1 MVLFIR
7 KYKYFYFFSSD
18 KKFKMLES
26 CLSHKIIRDFLKN
39 QSENKWK
46 DIIPI
51 LIEIGILN
59 LQKAFNKIIF
69 TYEELKKISLN
80 LQHEQIEKDKERS
93 KEINKE
99 NIYDSLNADIDN
111 KKINLKKQNIKMDN
125 NNLKAQKIN
134 IIESGKNNQE
144 KQDKLKISNDT
155 IKEMKNIIKNNYQ
168 FFKNNIGVD
177 LKNKLTKEKK
187 EHFKKLVI
195 EQNNKKDQ
203 KKKDKISY
211 AISYDKNL
219 RPSSISK
226 KINNNTTTN
235 NTNIKTDFTTNPNNI
250 HFNHSHNYSSEKK
263 FNQSK
268 SKNKNKE
275 KYLNLNLNNINTNN
289 IDKNKNEERKQNN
302 IGKQIVNNNILRIGG
317 NEKPNYYKKLNNI
330 IKKCNLI
337 NNESYST
344 NNNYHAIKFE
354 KNKNKVNYNKKI
366 NNSNNYGQINN
377 YFKNSNLMSTLFQRN
392 NSNEKDF
399 NNANNYFSNREE
411 LETFINKNR
420 VDNSKLKDKSEK
432 KISNYKKNIIKSEK
446 QIEKKSSYLKLSEI
460 QKDKNLID
468 KRILEKSK
476 NKSTKSLKK
485 KEKEIVNPLLKSLQH
500 KNNNLNIDKIEETT
514 PKKIYIKTEKETIS
528 SMKNNNLKEVDE
540 KKEINNIHNDDLK
553 MIKLFDKKEEE
564 NKENNPFLKNLSK
577 NRYCNMFSHDIEPDF
592 SLTQIEKD
600 CSGIYDSSIS
610 NENQINPEFFF
621 KESPK
626 NIFKNEKSYEH
637 SVNSNDHRI

>member
-1 MVLFIR
+1 
-7 KYKYFYFFSSD
+7 
-18 KKFKMLES
+18 MLES

-39 QSENKWK
+39 HSENKWK

-69 TYEELKKISLN
+69 TYEELKKISIN
-80 LQHEQIEKDKERS
+80 LQHEQIEKDKEKS
-93 KEINKE
+93 KEINKEINKE
-99 NIYDSLNADIDN
+99 NIYDSLNIDN
-111 KKINLKKQNIKMDN
+111 DDKKINLKNQNNKIDN
-125 NNLKAQKIN
+125 NNLKEQKIN
-134 IIESGKNNQE
+134 LIDSTKNNQE
-144 KQDKLKISNDT
+144 KQEKLKISNDT

-168 FFKNNIGVD
+168 FFKNNINID

-219 RPSSISK
+219 RPSSIAK

-235 NTNIKTDFTTNPNNI
+235 NTNLKTDFTTNPNNI
-250 HFNHSHNYSSEKK
+250 YFNHSHNFSSEKK
-263 FNQSK
+263 LKQSR
-268 SKNKNKE
+268 SKNKTKE
-275 KYLNLNLNNINTNN
+275 KYLNLNLNNINTNKK
-289 IDKNKNEERKQNN
+289 DKNKNEERKKDN
-302 IGKQIVNNNILRIGG
+302 IGKHIVKNNIIRIGG
-317 NEKPNYYKKLNNI
+317 NEKPNYYKKLNNV

-337 NNESYST
+337 NNEWNST
-344 NNNYHAIKFE
+344 NNNYHAIRFE
-354 KNKNKVNYNKKI
+354 KNKNQVNYNKKV
-366 NNSNNYGQINN
+366 NNSNNYSQINN
-377 YFKNSNLMSTLFQRN
+377 YFKNSNLMSTLFQKV
-392 NSNEKDF
+392 NSNEKDLK
-399 NNANNYFSNREE
+399 NLNNYFSNREE

-420 VDNSKLKDKSEK
+420 VDNSKLKDKNEK
-432 KISNYKKNIIKSEK
+432 KLSNYKKNLIKSER
-446 QIEKKSSYLKLSEI
+446 QIEKKSSFIKLSEI
-460 QKDKNLID
+460 QNDKNIID
-468 KRILEKSK
+468 KKMLDKSK

-485 KEKEIVNPLLKSLQH
+485 KEKEIFNPLLKSLQN
-500 KNNNLNIDKIEETT
+500 KNNILSIDKIEGNT
-514 PKKIYIKTEKETIS
+514 PKKIYVKTEKETIS
-528 SMKNNNLKEVDE
+528 SMKNNNLKEIVE
-540 KKEINNIHNDDLK
+540 KKEIKKENKDDIK
-553 MIKLFDKKEEE
+553 TVKLFDKKEEE

-577 NRYCNMFSHDIEPDF
+577 NRYCNMFGHDVEADF

-626 NIFKNEKSYEH
+626 NIFKNEKSNEH
-637 SVNSNDHRI
+637 SMNSYDHRV

>member
-1 MVLFIR
+1 
-7 KYKYFYFFSSD
+7 
-18 KKFKMLES
+18 MLES

-39 QSENKWK
+39 HSENKWK

-69 TYEELKKISLN
+69 TYEELKKISIN
-80 LQHEQIEKDKERS
+80 LQHEQIEKDKEKS
-93 KEINKE
+93 KEINKEINKE
-99 NIYDSLNADIDN
+99 NIYDSLNIDN
-111 KKINLKKQNIKMDN
+111 DDKKINLKNQNNKIDN
-125 NNLKAQKIN
+125 NNLKEQKIN
-134 IIESGKNNQE
+134 LIDSTKNNQE
-144 KQDKLKISNDT
+144 KQEKLKISNDA

-168 FFKNNIGVD
+168 FFKNNINID

-235 NTNIKTDFTTNPNNI
+235 NTNLKTDFTTNPNNI
-250 HFNHSHNYSSEKK
+250 YFNHSHNFSSEKK
-263 FNQSK
+263 LKQSR
-268 SKNKNKE
+268 SKNKTKE
-275 KYLNLNLNNINTNN
+275 KYLNLNLNNINTNKK
-289 IDKNKNEERKQNN
+289 DKNKNEERKKDN
-302 IGKQIVNNNILRIGG
+302 IGKHIVNNNIIRIGG

-337 NNESYST
+337 NNEWNST
-344 NNNYHAIKFE
+344 NNNYHAIRFE
-354 KNKNKVNYNKKI
+354 KNKNQVNYNKKA
-366 NNSNNYGQINN
+366 NNSNNYSQINN
-377 YFKNSNLMSTLFQRN
+377 YFKNSNLMSTLFQKV
-392 NSNEKDF
+392 NSNEKDLK
-399 NNANNYFSNREE
+399 NLNNYFSNREE

-420 VDNSKLKDKSEK
+420 VDNSKLKDKNEK
-432 KISNYKKNIIKSEK
+432 KLSNYKKNLIKSER
-446 QIEKKSSYLKLSEI
+446 QIEKKSSFIKLSEI
-460 QKDKNLID
+460 QNDKNIID
-468 KRILEKSK
+468 KKMLDKSK

-485 KEKEIVNPLLKSLQH
+485 KETEIVNPLLKSLQN
-500 KNNNLNIDKIEETT
+500 KNNILSIDKIEGNT
-514 PKKIYIKTEKETIS
+514 PKKIYVKTEKETIS
-528 SMKNNNLKEVDE
+528 SMKNNNLKEIVE
-540 KKEINNIHNDDLK
+540 KKEIKKENKDDIK
-553 MIKLFDKKEEE
+553 TVKLFDKKEEE

-577 NRYCNMFSHDIEPDF
+577 NRYCIMFGHDVEADF

-626 NIFKNEKSYEH
+626 NIFKNEKSNEH
-637 SVNSNDHRI
+637 SMNSYDHRV

>member
-1 MVLFIR
+1 
-7 KYKYFYFFSSD
+7 
-18 KKFKMLES
+18 MLES

-39 QSENKWK
+39 HSENKWK

-69 TYEELKKISLN
+69 TYEELKKISIN
-80 LQHEQIEKDKERS
+80 LQHEQIEKDKEKS
-93 KEINKE
+93 KEINKEINKE
-99 NIYDSLNADIDN
+99 NIYDSLNIDN
-111 KKINLKKQNIKMDN
+111 DDKKINLKNQNNKIDN
-125 NNLKAQKIN
+125 NNLKEQKIN
-134 IIESGKNNQE
+134 LIDSTKNNQE
-144 KQDKLKISNDT
+144 KQEKLKISNDT

-168 FFKNNIGVD
+168 FFKNNINID

-219 RPSSISK
+219 RPSSIAK

-235 NTNIKTDFTTNPNNI
+235 NTNLKTDFTTNPNNI
-250 HFNHSHNYSSEKK
+250 YFNHSHNFSSEKK
-263 FNQSK
+263 IKQSR
-268 SKNKNKE
+268 SKNKTKE
-275 KYLNLNLNNINTNN
+275 KYLNLNLNNINTNKK
-289 IDKNKNEERKQNN
+289 DKNKNEERKKDN
-302 IGKQIVNNNILRIGG
+302 IGKHIVNNNIIRIGG

-337 NNESYST
+337 NNEWNST
-344 NNNYHAIKFE
+344 NNNYHAIRFE
-354 KNKNKVNYNKKI
+354 KNKNQVNYNKKV
-366 NNSNNYGQINN
+366 NNSNNYSQINN
-377 YFKNSNLMSTLFQRN
+377 YFKNSNLMSTLFQKV
-392 NSNEKDF
+392 NSNEKDLK
-399 NNANNYFSNREE
+399 NLNNYFSNREE

-420 VDNSKLKDKSEK
+420 VDNSKLKDKNEK
-432 KISNYKKNIIKSEK
+432 KLSNYKKNLIKSER
-446 QIEKKSSYLKLSEI
+446 QIEKKSSFIKLSEI
-460 QKDKNLID
+460 QNDKNIID
-468 KRILEKSK
+468 KKMLDKSK

-485 KEKEIVNPLLKSLQH
+485 KETEIANPLLKSLQN
-500 KNNNLNIDKIEETT
+500 KNNILSIDKIEGNT
-514 PKKIYIKTEKETIS
+514 PKKIYVKTEKETIS
-528 SMKNNNLKEVDE
+528 SMKNNNLKEIVE
-540 KKEINNIHNDDLK
+540 KKEIKKENKDDIK
-553 MIKLFDKKEEE
+553 TVKLFDKKEEE

-577 NRYCNMFSHDIEPDF
+577 NRYCIMFGHDVEADF

-626 NIFKNEKSYEH
+626 NIFKNEKSNEH
-637 SVNSNDHRI
+637 SMNSYDHRV

>member
-1 MVLFIR
+1 
-7 KYKYFYFFSSD
+7 
-18 KKFKMLES
+18 MLES

-39 QSENKWK
+39 HSENKWK

-69 TYEELKKISLN
+69 TYEELKKISIN
-80 LQHEQIEKDKERS
+80 LQHEQIEKDKEKS
-93 KEINKE
+93 KEINKEINKE
-99 NIYDSLNADIDN
+99 NIYDSLNIDN
-111 KKINLKKQNIKMDN
+111 DDKKINLKNQNNKIDN
-125 NNLKAQKIN
+125 NNLKEQKIN
-134 IIESGKNNQE
+134 LIDSTKNNQE
-144 KQDKLKISNDT
+144 KQEKLKISNDT

-168 FFKNNIGVD
+168 FFKNNINID

-219 RPSSISK
+219 RPSSIAK

-235 NTNIKTDFTTNPNNI
+235 NTNLKTDFTTNPNNI
-250 HFNHSHNYSSEKK
+250 YFNHSHNFSSEKK
-263 FNQSK
+263 LKQSR
-268 SKNKNKE
+268 SKNKTKE
-275 KYLNLNLNNINTNN
+275 KYLNLNLNNINTNKK
-289 IDKNKNEERKQNN
+289 DKNKNEERKKDN
-302 IGKQIVNNNILRIGG
+302 IGKHIVNNNIIRIGG

-337 NNESYST
+337 NNELNST
-344 NNNYHAIKFE
+344 NNNYHAIRFE
-354 KNKNKVNYNKKI
+354 KNKNQVNYNKKV
-366 NNSNNYGQINN
+366 NNSNNYSQINN
-377 YFKNSNLMSTLFQRN
+377 YFKNSNLMSTLFQKV
-392 NSNEKDF
+392 NSNEKDLK
-399 NNANNYFSNREE
+399 NLNNYFSNREE

-420 VDNSKLKDKSEK
+420 VDNSKLKDKNEK
-432 KISNYKKNIIKSEK
+432 KLSNYKKNLIKSER
-446 QIEKKSSYLKLSEI
+446 QIEKKSSFIKLSEI
-460 QKDKNLID
+460 QNDKNIID
-468 KRILEKSK
+468 KKMLDKSK

-485 KEKEIVNPLLKSLQH
+485 KETEIANPLLKSLQN
-500 KNNNLNIDKIEETT
+500 KNNILSIDKIEGNT
-514 PKKIYIKTEKETIS
+514 PKKIYVKTEKETIS
-528 SMKNNNLKEVDE
+528 SMKNNNLKEIVE
-540 KKEINNIHNDDLK
+540 KKEIKKENKDDIK
-553 MIKLFDKKEEE
+553 TVKLFDKKEEE

-577 NRYCNMFSHDIEPDF
+577 NRYCNMFGHDVEADF

-626 NIFKNEKSYEH
+626 NIFKNEKSNEH
-637 SVNSNDHRI
+637 SMNSYDHRV

>member
-1 MVLFIR
+1 
-7 KYKYFYFFSSD
+7 
-18 KKFKMLES
+18 MLES

-39 QSENKWK
+39 HSENKWK

-51 LIEIGILN
+51 LIEIFLSSSYVNIILLN
-59 LQKAFNKIIF
+59 AFCKLRIP
-69 TYEELKKISLN
+69 ISIN
-80 LQHEQIEKDKERS
+80 LQHEQIEKDKEKS

-99 NIYDSLNADIDN
+99 NIYDSLNIDN
-111 KKINLKKQNIKMDN
+111 DDKKINLKNQNNKIDN
-125 NNLKAQKIN
+125 NNLKEQKIN
-134 IIESGKNNQE
+134 LIDSTKNNQE
-144 KQDKLKISNDT
+144 KQEKLKISNDT

-168 FFKNNIGVD
+168 FFKNNINID

-219 RPSSISK
+219 RPSSIAK

-235 NTNIKTDFTTNPNNI
+235 NTNLKTDFTTNPNNI
-250 HFNHSHNYSSEKK
+250 YFNHSHNFSSEKK
-263 FNQSK
+263 LKQSR
-268 SKNKNKE
+268 SKNKTKE
-275 KYLNLNLNNINTNN
+275 KYLNLNLNNINTNKK
-289 IDKNKNEERKQNN
+289 DKNKNEERKKDN
-302 IGKQIVNNNILRIGG
+302 IGKHIVNNNIIRIGG

-337 NNESYST
+337 NNEWNST
-344 NNNYHAIKFE
+344 NNNYHAIRFE
-354 KNKNKVNYNKKI
+354 KNKNQVNYNKKV
-366 NNSNNYGQINN
+366 NNSNNYSQINN
-377 YFKNSNLMSTLFQRN
+377 YFKNSNLMSTLFQKV
-392 NSNEKDF
+392 NSNEKDLKKL
-399 NNANNYFSNREE
+399 NNYFSNREE

-420 VDNSKLKDKSEK
+420 VDNSKLKDKNEK
-432 KISNYKKNIIKSEK
+432 KLSNYKKNLIKSER
-446 QIEKKSSYLKLSEI
+446 QIEKKSSFIKLSEI
-460 QKDKNLID
+460 QNDKNIFD
-468 KRILEKSK
+468 KKMLDKSK

-485 KEKEIVNPLLKSLQH
+485 KEKEIVNPLLKSLQN
-500 KNNNLNIDKIEETT
+500 KNNILSIDKIEGNT
-514 PKKIYIKTEKETIS
+514 PKKIYVKTEKETIS
-528 SMKNNNLKEVDE
+528 SMKNNNLKEIVE
-540 KKEINNIHNDDLK
+540 KKEIKKENKDDIK
-553 MIKLFDKKEEE
+553 TVKLFDKKEEE

-577 NRYCNMFSHDIEPDF
+577 NRYCIMFGHDVEADF

-626 NIFKNEKSYEH
+626 NIFKNEKSNEH
-637 SVNSNDHRI
+637 SMNSYDHRV

>member
-1 MVLFIR
+1 
-7 KYKYFYFFSSD
+7 
-18 KKFKMLES
+18 MLES

-39 QSENKWK
+39 HSENKWK

-69 TYEELKKISLN
+69 TYEELKKISIN
-80 LQHEQIEKDKERS
+80 LQHEQIEKDKEKS
-93 KEINKE
+93 KEINKEINKE
-99 NIYDSLNADIDN
+99 NIYDSLNIDN
-111 KKINLKKQNIKMDN
+111 DDKKINLKNQNNKIDN
-125 NNLKAQKIN
+125 NNLKEQKIN
-134 IIESGKNNQE
+134 LIDSTKNNQE
-144 KQDKLKISNDT
+144 KQEKLKISNDT

-168 FFKNNIGVD
+168 FFKNNINID

-219 RPSSISK
+219 RPSSIAK

-235 NTNIKTDFTTNPNNI
+235 NTNLKTDFTTNPNNI
-250 HFNHSHNYSSEKK
+250 YFNHSHNFSSEKK
-263 FNQSK
+263 LKQSR
-268 SKNKNKE
+268 SKNKTKE
-275 KYLNLNLNNINTNN
+275 KYLNLNLNNINTNKK
-289 IDKNKNEERKQNN
+289 DKNKNEERKKDN
-302 IGKQIVNNNILRIGG
+302 IGKHIVNNNIIRIGG

-337 NNESYST
+337 NNEWNST
-344 NNNYHAIKFE
+344 NNNYHAVRFE
-354 KNKNKVNYNKKI
+354 KNKNQVNYNKKV
-366 NNSNNYGQINN
+366 NNSNNYSQINN
-377 YFKNSNLMSTLFQRN
+377 YFKNSNLMSTLFQKV
-392 NSNEKDF
+392 NSNEKDLK
-399 NNANNYFSNREE
+399 NLNNYFSNREE

-420 VDNSKLKDKSEK
+420 VDNSKLKDKNEK
-432 KISNYKKNIIKSEK
+432 KLSNYKKNLIKSER
-446 QIEKKSSYLKLSEI
+446 QIEKKSSFIKLSEI
-460 QKDKNLID
+460 QNDKNIID
-468 KRILEKSK
+468 KKMLDKSK

-485 KEKEIVNPLLKSLQH
+485 KEKEIVNPLLKSLQN
-500 KNNNLNIDKIEETT
+500 KNNILSIDKIEGNT
-514 PKKIYIKTEKETIS
+514 PKKIYVKTEKETIS
-528 SMKNNNLKEVDE
+528 SMKNNNLKEIVE
-540 KKEINNIHNDDLK
+540 KKEIKKENKDDIK
-553 MIKLFDKKEEE
+553 TVKLFDKKEEE

-577 NRYCNMFSHDIEPDF
+577 NRYCNMFGHDVEADF

-626 NIFKNEKSYEH
+626 NIFKNEKSNEH
-637 SVNSNDHRI
+637 SMNSYDHRV

>member
-1 MVLFIR
+1 
-7 KYKYFYFFSSD
+7 
-18 KKFKMLES
+18 MLES

-39 QSENKWK
+39 HSENKWK

-69 TYEELKKISLN
+69 TYEELKKISIN
-80 LQHEQIEKDKERS
+80 LQHEQIEKDKEKS
-93 KEINKE
+93 KEINKEINKE
-99 NIYDSLNADIDN
+99 NIYDSLNIDN
-111 KKINLKKQNIKMDN
+111 DDKKINLKNQNNKIDN
-125 NNLKAQKIN
+125 NNLKEQKIN
-134 IIESGKNNQE
+134 LIDSTKNNQE
-144 KQDKLKISNDT
+144 KQEKLKISNDA

-168 FFKNNIGVD
+168 FFKNNINID

-219 RPSSISK
+219 RPSSIAK

-235 NTNIKTDFTTNPNNI
+235 NTNLKTDFTTNPNNI
-250 HFNHSHNYSSEKK
+250 YFNHSHNFSSEKK
-263 FNQSK
+263 LKQSR
-268 SKNKNKE
+268 SKNKTKE
-275 KYLNLNLNNINTNN
+275 KYLNLNLNNINTNKK
-289 IDKNKNEERKQNN
+289 DKNKNEERKKDN
-302 IGKQIVNNNILRIGG
+302 IGKHIVNNNIIRIGG

-337 NNESYST
+337 NNEWNST
-344 NNNYHAIKFE
+344 NNNYHAVRFE
-354 KNKNKVNYNKKI
+354 KNKNQVNYNKKA
-366 NNSNNYGQINN
+366 NNSNNYSQINN
-377 YFKNSNLMSTLFQRN
+377 YFKNSNLMSTLFQKV
-392 NSNEKDF
+392 NSNEKDLK
-399 NNANNYFSNREE
+399 NLNNYFSNREE

-420 VDNSKLKDKSEK
+420 VDNSKLKDKNEK
-432 KISNYKKNIIKSEK
+432 KLSNYKKNLIKSER
-446 QIEKKSSYLKLSEI
+446 QIEKKSSFIKLSEI
-460 QKDKNLID
+460 QNDKNIID
-468 KRILEKSK
+468 KKMLDKSK

-485 KEKEIVNPLLKSLQH
+485 KETEIVNPLLKSLQN
-500 KNNNLNIDKIEETT
+500 KNNILSIDKIEGNT
-514 PKKIYIKTEKETIS
+514 PKKIYVKTEKETIS
-528 SMKNNNLKEVDE
+528 SMKNNNLKEIVE
-540 KKEINNIHNDDLK
+540 KKEIKKENKDDIK
-553 MIKLFDKKEEE
+553 TVKLFDKKEEE

-577 NRYCNMFSHDIEPDF
+577 NRYCIMFGHDVEADF

-626 NIFKNEKSYEH
+626 NIFKNEKS
-637 SVNSNDHRI
+637 NDHSINSYDHRV

>member
-1 MVLFIR
+1 
-7 KYKYFYFFSSD
+7 
-18 KKFKMLES
+18 MLES

-39 QSENKWK
+39 HSENKWK

-69 TYEELKKISLN
+69 TYEELKKISIN
-80 LQHEQIEKDKERS
+80 LQHEQIEKDKEKS
-93 KEINKE
+93 KEINKEINKE
-99 NIYDSLNADIDN
+99 NIYDSLNIDN
-111 KKINLKKQNIKMDN
+111 DDKKINLKNQNNKIDN
-125 NNLKAQKIN
+125 NNLKEQKIN
-134 IIESGKNNQE
+134 LIDSTKNNQE
-144 KQDKLKISNDT
+144 KQEKLKISNDT

-168 FFKNNIGVD
+168 FFKNNINID

-219 RPSSISK
+219 RPSSIAK

-235 NTNIKTDFTTNPNNI
+235 NTNLKTDFTTNPNNI
-250 HFNHSHNYSSEKK
+250 YFNHSHNFSSEKK
-263 FNQSK
+263 LKQSR
-268 SKNKNKE
+268 SKNKTKE
-275 KYLNLNLNNINTNN
+275 KYLNLNLNNINTNKK
-289 IDKNKNEERKQNN
+289 DKNKNEERKKDN
-302 IGKQIVNNNILRIGG
+302 IGKHIVNNNIIRIGG

-337 NNESYST
+337 NNEWNST
-344 NNNYHAIKFE
+344 NNNYHAIRFE
-354 KNKNKVNYNKKI
+354 KNKNQVNYNKKV
-366 NNSNNYGQINN
+366 NNSNNYSQINN
-377 YFKNSNLMSTLFQRN
+377 YFKNSNLMSTLFQKV
-392 NSNEKDF
+392 NSNEKDLK
-399 NNANNYFSNREE
+399 NLNNYFSNREE

-420 VDNSKLKDKSEK
+420 VDNSKLKDKNEK
-432 KISNYKKNIIKSEK
+432 KLSNYKKNLIKSER
-446 QIEKKSSYLKLSEI
+446 QIEKKSSFIKLSEI
-460 QKDKNLID
+460 QNDKNIFD
-468 KRILEKSK
+468 KKMLDKSK

-485 KEKEIVNPLLKSLQH
+485 KEKEIVNPLLKSLQN
-500 KNNNLNIDKIEETT
+500 KNNILSIDKIEGNT
-514 PKKIYIKTEKETIS
+514 PKKIYVKTEKETIS
-528 SMKNNNLKEVDE
+528 SMKNNNLKEIVE
-540 KKEINNIHNDDLK
+540 KKEIKKENKDDIK
-553 MIKLFDKKEEE
+553 TVKLFDKKEEE

-577 NRYCNMFSHDIEPDF
+577 NRYCNMFGHDVEADF

-626 NIFKNEKSYEH
+626 NIFKNEKSNEH
-637 SVNSNDHRI
+637 SMNSYDHRV

>member
-1 MVLFIR
+1 
-7 KYKYFYFFSSD
+7 
-18 KKFKMLES
+18 MLES

-39 QSENKWK
+39 HSENKWK

-69 TYEELKKISLN
+69 TYEELKKISIN
-80 LQHEQIEKDKERS
+80 LQHEQIEKDKEKS
-93 KEINKE
+93 KEINKEINKE
-99 NIYDSLNADIDN
+99 NIYDSLNIDN
-111 KKINLKKQNIKMDN
+111 DDKKINLKNQNNKIDN
-125 NNLKAQKIN
+125 NNLKEQKIN
-134 IIESGKNNQE
+134 LIDSTKNNQE
-144 KQDKLKISNDT
+144 KQEKLKISNDT

-168 FFKNNIGVD
+168 FFKNNINID

-219 RPSSISK
+219 RPSSIAK

-235 NTNIKTDFTTNPNNI
+235 NTNLKTDFTTNPNNI
-250 HFNHSHNYSSEKK
+250 YFNHSHNFSSEKK
-263 FNQSK
+263 LKQSR
-268 SKNKNKE
+268 SKNKTKE
-275 KYLNLNLNNINTNN
+275 KYLNLNLNNINTNKK
-289 IDKNKNEERKQNN
+289 DKNKNEERKKDN
-302 IGKQIVNNNILRIGG
+302 IGKHIVNNNIIRIGG

-337 NNESYST
+337 NNEWNST
-344 NNNYHAIKFE
+344 NNNYHAVRFE
-354 KNKNKVNYNKKI
+354 KNKNQVNYNKKV
-366 NNSNNYGQINN
+366 NNSNNYSQINN
-377 YFKNSNLMSTLFQRN
+377 YFKNSNLMSTLFQKV
-392 NSNEKDF
+392 NSNEKDLK
-399 NNANNYFSNREE
+399 NLNNYFSNREE

-420 VDNSKLKDKSEK
+420 VDNSKLKDKNEK
-432 KISNYKKNIIKSEK
+432 KLSNYKKNLIKSER
-446 QIEKKSSYLKLSEI
+446 QIEKKSSFIKLSEI
-460 QKDKNLID
+460 QNDKNIID
-468 KRILEKSK
+468 KKMLDKSK

-485 KEKEIVNPLLKSLQH
+485 KETEIANPLLKSLQN
-500 KNNNLNIDKIEETT
+500 KNNILSIDKIEGNT
-514 PKKIYIKTEKETIS
+514 PKKIYVKTEKETIS
-528 SMKNNNLKEVDE
+528 SMKNNNLKEIVE
-540 KKEINNIHNDDLK
+540 KKEIKKENKDDIK
-553 MIKLFDKKEEE
+553 TVKLFDKKEEE

-577 NRYCNMFSHDIEPDF
+577 NRYCNMFGHDVEADF

-626 NIFKNEKSYEH
+626 NIFKNEKSNEH
-637 SVNSNDHRI
+637 SMNSYDHRV

>member
-1 MVLFIR
+1 
-7 KYKYFYFFSSD
+7 
-18 KKFKMLES
+18 MLES

-39 QSENKWK
+39 HSENKWK

-69 TYEELKKISLN
+69 TYEELKKISIN
-80 LQHEQIEKDKERS
+80 LQHEQIEKDKEKS
-93 KEINKE
+93 KEINKEINKE
-99 NIYDSLNADIDN
+99 NIYDSLNIDN
-111 KKINLKKQNIKMDN
+111 DDKKINLKNQNNKIDN
-125 NNLKAQKIN
+125 NNLKEQKIN
-134 IIESGKNNQE
+134 LIDSTKNNQE
-144 KQDKLKISNDT
+144 KQEKLKISNDA

-168 FFKNNIGVD
+168 FFKNNINID

-219 RPSSISK
+219 RPSSIAK

-235 NTNIKTDFTTNPNNI
+235 NTNLKTDFTTNPNNI
-250 HFNHSHNYSSEKK
+250 YFNHSHNFSSEKK
-263 FNQSK
+263 LKQSR
-268 SKNKNKE
+268 SKNKTKE
-275 KYLNLNLNNINTNN
+275 KYLNLNLNNINTNKK
-289 IDKNKNEERKQNN
+289 DKNKNEERKKDN
-302 IGKQIVNNNILRIGG
+302 IGKHIVNNNIIRIGG

-337 NNESYST
+337 NNEWNST
-344 NNNYHAIKFE
+344 NNNYHAIRFE
-354 KNKNKVNYNKKI
+354 KNKNQVNYNKKA
-366 NNSNNYGQINN
+366 NNSNNYSQINN
-377 YFKNSNLMSTLFQRN
+377 YFKNSNLMSTLFQKV
-392 NSNEKDF
+392 NSNEKDLK
-399 NNANNYFSNREE
+399 NLNNYFSNREE

-420 VDNSKLKDKSEK
+420 VDNSKLKDKNEK
-432 KISNYKKNIIKSEK
+432 KLSNYKKNLIKSER
-446 QIEKKSSYLKLSEI
+446 QIEKKSSFIKLSEI
-460 QKDKNLID
+460 QNDKNIID
-468 KRILEKSK
+468 KKMLDKSK

-485 KEKEIVNPLLKSLQH
+485 KEKEIVNPLLKSLQN
-500 KNNNLNIDKIEETT
+500 KNNILSIDKIEGNT
-514 PKKIYIKTEKETIS
+514 PKKIYVKTEKETIS
-528 SMKNNNLKEVDE
+528 SMKNNNLKEIVE
-540 KKEINNIHNDDLK
+540 KKEIKKENKDDIK
-553 MIKLFDKKEEE
+553 TVKLFDKKEEE

-577 NRYCNMFSHDIEPDF
+577 NRYCIMFGHDVEADF

-626 NIFKNEKSYEH
+626 NIFKNEKSNEH
-637 SVNSNDHRI
+637 SMNSYDHRV

>member
-1 MVLFIR
+1 
-7 KYKYFYFFSSD
+7 
-18 KKFKMLES
+18 MLES

-39 QSENKWK
+39 HSENKWK

-69 TYEELKKISLN
+69 TYEELKKISIN
-80 LQHEQIEKDKERS
+80 LQHEQIEKDKEKS
-93 KEINKE
+93 KEINKEINKE
-99 NIYDSLNADIDN
+99 NIYDSLNIDN
-111 KKINLKKQNIKMDN
+111 DDKKINLKNQNNKIDN
-125 NNLKAQKIN
+125 NNLKEQKIN
-134 IIESGKNNQE
+134 LIDSTKNNQE
-144 KQDKLKISNDT
+144 KQEKLKISNDT

-168 FFKNNIGVD
+168 FFKNNINID

-219 RPSSISK
+219 RPSSIAK

-235 NTNIKTDFTTNPNNI
+235 NTNLKTDFTTNPNNI
-250 HFNHSHNYSSEKK
+250 YFNHSHNFSSEKK
-263 FNQSK
+263 LKQSR
-268 SKNKNKE
+268 SKNKTKE
-275 KYLNLNLNNINTNN
+275 KYLNLNLNNINTNKK
-289 IDKNKNEERKQNN
+289 DKNKNEERKKDN
-302 IGKQIVNNNILRIGG
+302 IGKHIVNNNIIRIGG

-337 NNESYST
+337 NNEWNST
-344 NNNYHAIKFE
+344 NNNYHAIRFE
-354 KNKNKVNYNKKI
+354 KNKNQVNYNKKV
-366 NNSNNYGQINN
+366 NNSNNYSQINN
-377 YFKNSNLMSTLFQRN
+377 YFKNSNLMSTLFQKV
-392 NSNEKDF
+392 NSNEKDLK
-399 NNANNYFSNREE
+399 NLNNYFSNREE

-420 VDNSKLKDKSEK
+420 VDNSKLKDKNEK
-432 KISNYKKNIIKSEK
+432 KLSNYKKNLIKSER
-446 QIEKKSSYLKLSEI
+446 QIEKKSSFIKLSEI
-460 QKDKNLID
+460 QNDKNIID
-468 KRILEKSK
+468 KKMLDKSK

-485 KEKEIVNPLLKSLQH
+485 KEKEIVNPLLKSLQN
-500 KNNNLNIDKIEETT
+500 KNNILSIDKIEGNT
-514 PKKIYIKTEKETIS
+514 PKKIYVKTEKETIS
-528 SMKNNNLKEVDE
+528 SMKNNNLKEIVE
-540 KKEINNIHNDDLK
+540 KKEIKKENKDDIK
-553 MIKLFDKKEEE
+553 TVKLFDKKEEE

-577 NRYCNMFSHDIEPDF
+577 NRYCNMFGHDVEADF

-626 NIFKNEKSYEH
+626 NIFKNEKSNEH
-637 SVNSNDHRI
+637 SMNSYDHRV

>member
-1 MVLFIR
+1 
-7 KYKYFYFFSSD
+7 
-18 KKFKMLES
+18 MLES

-39 QSENKWK
+39 HSENKWK

-69 TYEELKKISLN
+69 TYEELKKISIN
-80 LQHEQIEKDKERS
+80 LQHEQIEKDKEKS
-93 KEINKE
+93 KEINKEINKE
-99 NIYDSLNADIDN
+99 NIYDSLNIDN
-111 KKINLKKQNIKMDN
+111 DDKKINLKNQNNKIDN
-125 NNLKAQKIN
+125 NNLKEQKIN
-134 IIESGKNNQE
+134 LIDSTKNNQE
-144 KQDKLKISNDT
+144 KQEKLKISNDT

-168 FFKNNIGVD
+168 FFKNNINID

-219 RPSSISK
+219 RPSSIAK

-235 NTNIKTDFTTNPNNI
+235 NTNLKTDFTTNPNNI
-250 HFNHSHNYSSEKK
+250 YFNHSHNFSSEKK
-263 FNQSK
+263 LKQSR
-268 SKNKNKE
+268 SKNKTKE
-275 KYLNLNLNNINTNN
+275 KYLNLNLNNINTNKK
-289 IDKNKNEERKQNN
+289 DKNKNEERKKDN
-302 IGKQIVNNNILRIGG
+302 IGKHIVNNNIIRIGG

-337 NNESYST
+337 NNEWNST
-344 NNNYHAIKFE
+344 NNNYHAVRFE
-354 KNKNKVNYNKKI
+354 KNKNQVNYNKKV
-366 NNSNNYGQINN
+366 NNSNNYSQINN
-377 YFKNSNLMSTLFQRN
+377 YFKNSNLMSTLFQKV
-392 NSNEKDF
+392 NSNEKDLK
-399 NNANNYFSNREE
+399 NLNNYFSNREE

-420 VDNSKLKDKSEK
+420 VDNSKLKDKNEK
-432 KISNYKKNIIKSEK
+432 KLSNYKKNLIKSER
-446 QIEKKSSYLKLSEI
+446 QIEKKSSFIKLSEI
-460 QKDKNLID
+460 QNDKNIID
-468 KRILEKSK
+468 KKMLDKSK

-485 KEKEIVNPLLKSLQH
+485 KETEIVNPLLKSLQN
-500 KNNNLNIDKIEETT
+500 KNNILSIDKIEGNT
-514 PKKIYIKTEKETIS
+514 PKKIYVKTEKETIS
-528 SMKNNNLKEVDE
+528 SMKNNNLKEIVE
-540 KKEINNIHNDDLK
+540 KKEIKKENKDDIK
-553 MIKLFDKKEEE
+553 TVKLFDKKEEE

-577 NRYCNMFSHDIEPDF
+577 NRYCNMFGHDVEADF

-626 NIFKNEKSYEH
+626 NIFKNEKSNEH
-637 SVNSNDHRI
+637 SMNSYDHRV

>member
-1 MVLFIR
+1 
-7 KYKYFYFFSSD
+7 
-18 KKFKMLES
+18 MLES

-39 QSENKWK
+39 HSENKWK

-69 TYEELKKISLN
+69 TYEELKKISIN
-80 LQHEQIEKDKERS
+80 LQHEQIEKDKEKS
-93 KEINKE
+93 KEINKEINKE
-99 NIYDSLNADIDN
+99 NIYDSLNIDN
-111 KKINLKKQNIKMDN
+111 DDKKINLKNQNNKIDN
-125 NNLKAQKIN
+125 NNLKEQKIN
-134 IIESGKNNQE
+134 LIDSTKNNQE
-144 KQDKLKISNDT
+144 KQEKLKISNDT

-168 FFKNNIGVD
+168 FFKNNINID

-211 AISYDKNL
+211 EISYDKNL
-219 RPSSISK
+219 RPSSIAK

-235 NTNIKTDFTTNPNNI
+235 NTNLKTDFTTNPNNI
-250 HFNHSHNYSSEKK
+250 YFNHSHNFSSEKK
-263 FNQSK
+263 LKQSR
-268 SKNKNKE
+268 SKNKTKE
-275 KYLNLNLNNINTNN
+275 KYLNLNLNNINTNKK
-289 IDKNKNEERKQNN
+289 DKNKNEERKKDN
-302 IGKQIVNNNILRIGG
+302 IGKHIVNNNIIRIGG

-337 NNESYST
+337 NNEWNST
-344 NNNYHAIKFE
+344 NNNYHAIRFE
-354 KNKNKVNYNKKI
+354 KNKNQVNYNKKV
-366 NNSNNYGQINN
+366 NNSNNYSQINN
-377 YFKNSNLMSTLFQRN
+377 YFKNSNLMSTLFQKV
-392 NSNEKDF
+392 NSNEKDLKKL
-399 NNANNYFSNREE
+399 NNYFSNREE

-420 VDNSKLKDKSEK
+420 VDNSKLKDKNEK
-432 KISNYKKNIIKSEK
+432 KLSNYKKNLIKSER
-446 QIEKKSSYLKLSEI
+446 QIEKKSSFIKLSEI
-460 QKDKNLID
+460 QNDKNIID
-468 KRILEKSK
+468 KKMLDKSK

-485 KEKEIVNPLLKSLQH
+485 KETEIANPLLKSLQN
-500 KNNNLNIDKIEETT
+500 KNNILSIDKIEGNT
-514 PKKIYIKTEKETIS
+514 PKKIYVKTEKETIS
-528 SMKNNNLKEVDE
+528 SMKNNNLKEIVE
-540 KKEINNIHNDDLK
+540 KKEIKKENKDDIK
-553 MIKLFDKKEEE
+553 TVKLFDKKEEE

-577 NRYCNMFSHDIEPDF
+577 NRYCNMFGHDVEADF

-626 NIFKNEKSYEH
+626 NIFKNEKSNEH
-637 SVNSNDHRI
+637 SMNSYDHRV

>member
-1 MVLFIR
+1 
-7 KYKYFYFFSSD
+7 
-18 KKFKMLES
+18 MLES

-39 QSENKWK
+39 HSENKWK

-69 TYEELKKISLN
+69 TYEELKKISIN
-80 LQHEQIEKDKERS
+80 LQHEQIEKDKEKS
-93 KEINKE
+93 KEINKEINKE
-99 NIYDSLNADIDN
+99 NIYDSLNIDN
-111 KKINLKKQNIKMDN
+111 DDKKINLKNQNNKIDN
-125 NNLKAQKIN
+125 NNLKEQKIN
-134 IIESGKNNQE
+134 LIDSTKNNQE
-144 KQDKLKISNDT
+144 KQEKLKISNDT

-168 FFKNNIGVD
+168 FFKNNINID

-219 RPSSISK
+219 RPSSIAK

-235 NTNIKTDFTTNPNNI
+235 NTNLKTDFTTNPNNI
-250 HFNHSHNYSSEKK
+250 YFNHSHNFSSEKK
-263 FNQSK
+263 LKQSR
-268 SKNKNKE
+268 SKNKTKE
-275 KYLNLNLNNINTNN
+275 KYLNLNLNNINTNKK
-289 IDKNKNEERKQNN
+289 DKNKNEERKKDN
-302 IGKQIVNNNILRIGG
+302 IGKHIVNNNIIRIGG

-337 NNESYST
+337 NNEWNST
-344 NNNYHAIKFE
+344 NNNYHAIRFE
-354 KNKNKVNYNKKI
+354 KNKNQVNYNKKV
-366 NNSNNYGQINN
+366 NNSNNYSQINN
-377 YFKNSNLMSTLFQRN
+377 YFKNSNLMSTLFQKV
-392 NSNEKDF
+392 NSNEKDLK
-399 NNANNYFSNREE
+399 NLNNYFSNREE

-420 VDNSKLKDKSEK
+420 VDNSKLKDKNEK
-432 KISNYKKNIIKSEK
+432 KLSNYKKNLIKSER
-446 QIEKKSSYLKLSEI
+446 QIEKKSSFIKLSEI
-460 QKDKNLID
+460 QNDKNIID
-468 KRILEKSK
+468 KKMLDKSK

-485 KEKEIVNPLLKSLQH
+485 KETEIVNPLLKSLQN
-500 KNNNLNIDKIEETT
+500 KNNILSIDKIEGNT
-514 PKKIYIKTEKETIS
+514 PKKIYVKTEKETIS
-528 SMKNNNLKEVDE
+528 SMKNNNLKEIVE
-540 KKEINNIHNDDLK
+540 KKEIKKENKDDIK
-553 MIKLFDKKEEE
+553 TVKLFDKKEEE

-577 NRYCNMFSHDIEPDF
+577 NRYCNMFGHDVEADF

-626 NIFKNEKSYEH
+626 NIFKNEKSNEH
-637 SVNSNDHRI
+637 SMNSYDHRV

>member
-1 MVLFIR
+1 
-7 KYKYFYFFSSD
+7 
-18 KKFKMLES
+18 MLES

-39 QSENKWK
+39 HSENKWK

-69 TYEELKKISLN
+69 TYEELKKISIN
-80 LQHEQIEKDKERS
+80 LQHEQIEKDKEKS
-93 KEINKE
+93 KEINKEINKE
-99 NIYDSLNADIDN
+99 NIYDSLNIDN
-111 KKINLKKQNIKMDN
+111 DDKKINLKNQNNKIDN
-125 NNLKAQKIN
+125 NNLKEQKIN
-134 IIESGKNNQE
+134 LIDSTKNNQE
-144 KQDKLKISNDT
+144 KQEKLKISNDT

-168 FFKNNIGVD
+168 FFKNNINID

-219 RPSSISK
+219 RPSSIAK

-235 NTNIKTDFTTNPNNI
+235 NTNLKTDFTTNPNNI
-250 HFNHSHNYSSEKK
+250 YFNHSHNFSSEKK
-263 FNQSK
+263 LKQSR
-268 SKNKNKE
+268 SKNKTKE
-275 KYLNLNLNNINTNN
+275 KYLNLNLNNINTNKK
-289 IDKNKNEERKQNN
+289 DKNKNEERKKDN
-302 IGKQIVNNNILRIGG
+302 IGKHIVNNNIIRIGG

-337 NNESYST
+337 NNEWNST
-344 NNNYHAIKFE
+344 NNNYHAIRFE
-354 KNKNKVNYNKKI
+354 KNKNQVNYNKKV
-366 NNSNNYGQINN
+366 NNSNNYSQINN
-377 YFKNSNLMSTLFQRN
+377 YFKNSNLMSTLFQKV
-392 NSNEKDF
+392 NSNEKDLK
-399 NNANNYFSNREE
+399 NLNNYFSNREE

-420 VDNSKLKDKSEK
+420 VDNSKLKDKNEK
-432 KISNYKKNIIKSEK
+432 KLSNYKKNLIKSER
-446 QIEKKSSYLKLSEI
+446 QIEKKSSFIKLSEI
-460 QKDKNLID
+460 QNDKNIID
-468 KRILEKSK
+468 KKMLDKSK

-485 KEKEIVNPLLKSLQH
+485 KETEIINPLLKSLQN
-500 KNNNLNIDKIEETT
+500 KNNILSIDKIEGNT
-514 PKKIYIKTEKETIS
+514 PKKIYVKTEKETIS
-528 SMKNNNLKEVDE
+528 SMKNNNLKEIVE
-540 KKEINNIHNDDLK
+540 KKEIKKENKDDIK
-553 MIKLFDKKEEE
+553 TVKLFDKKEEE

-577 NRYCNMFSHDIEPDF
+577 NRYCNMFGHDVEADF

-626 NIFKNEKSYEH
+626 NIFKNEKSNEH
-637 SVNSNDHRI
+637 SMNSYDHRV